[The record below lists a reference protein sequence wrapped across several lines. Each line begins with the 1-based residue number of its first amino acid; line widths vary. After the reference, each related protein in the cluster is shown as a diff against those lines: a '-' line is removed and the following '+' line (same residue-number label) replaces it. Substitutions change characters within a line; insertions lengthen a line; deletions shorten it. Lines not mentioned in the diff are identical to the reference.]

1 VSACAV
7 HAVLHITEGIAMKAR
22 TGILLALPVLAT
34 AGCNIVE
41 GVGNDMKS
49 GGPVLERAADQAKPN

>member
-1 VSACAV
+1 
-7 HAVLHITEGIAMKAR
+7 MKAR